1 MFAILMPAA
10 AARAEMPRLD
20 GWILGVRQVPSPNCD
35 NRPDDEEVSLIV
47 IHSISLPPGI
57 FLGDAVER
65 LFTNRLDSSEHP
77 YYATLEGLK
86 VSAHFFVRRTGEVL
100 QFVPL
105 HMRAWHAGVSSWRGR
120 TRCNDFSI
128 GIELEGTDAG
138 GYSDPQYAELAGL
151 ISILRDRLPIRG
163 VAAHS
168 EIAPGRKSDPGPGF
182 DWKRIHAVSPARDI

>member
-1 MFAILMPAA
+1 
-10 AARAEMPRLD
+10 MPRLD

-47 IHSISLPPGI
+47 IHSISLPPGV

-138 GYSDPQYAELAGL
+138 SYSDAQYAELAGL
-151 ISILRDRLPIRG
+151 MSILRDRLPIRG

>member
-1 MFAILMPAA
+1 
-10 AARAEMPRLD
+10 MPRLD
-20 GWILGVRQVPSPNCD
+20 GWILGIRQVPSPNCD

-47 IHSISLPPGI
+47 IHSISLPPGV

-77 YYATLEGLK
+77 YYASLDGLK

-128 GIELEGTDAG
+128 GIELEGTDADS
-138 GYSDPQYAELAGL
+138 YSDAQYAELARL

-168 EIAPGRKSDPGPGF
+168 EIAPGRRSDPGPGF
-182 DWKRIHAVSPARDI
+182 DWKRIHAFSPARDI